1 MLKQKHFMDPKQYT
15 LLLFHSKIWRTVL
28 HHLGKYQVNITEHFH
43 QDKPNEEHVL
53 TGIFHLPEVVWWG
66 STVKQFFWDILISKR
81 PKWLKR
87 PKLTTLLCKG
97 RELLFTLFA
106 YMLCFCLFFFSQK
119 ESETYVHRTEH
130 FLLEKAFTIHTSIF
144 IEQKCI
150 NKWNYGEKKQPS
162 VKLRA
167 KCHVHCWANV
177 RWVIKGSF

>member
-1 MLKQKHFMDPKQYT
+1 MLKQNHFMDPKQYT
-15 LLLFHSKIWRTVL
+15 LLLFHSKIRSTVL
-28 HHLGKYQVNITEHFH
+28 HHLGQYHVNITEHFH
-43 QDKPNEEHVL
+43 QDKPNEERIL
-53 TGIFHLPEVVWWG
+53 TGIFHFPEVVWWG

-81 PKWLKR
+81 PKWVIDYITVQRKR
-87 PKLTTLLCKG
+87 AFIHIICIYA
-97 RELLFTLFA
+97 LFLPF
-106 YMLCFCLFFFSQK
+106 FFFSQK